1 MATAGVP
8 KDQLEKVLR
17 EKLGATHVDAQDKS
31 DGCGQNFEVIVVS
44 AQFEG
49 KPLLAR
55 HRLVNEAA
63 KEEIAQIHAFSQ
75 KCYTPQQWTDLQNK
89 A

>member
-1 MATAGVP
+1 MATEGVP
-8 KDQLEKVLR
+8 KDQLEQVLR
-17 EKLGATHVDAQDKS
+17 EKLQATHVEAKDIS
-31 DGCGQNFEVIVVS
+31 DGCGQNFEVVVVS

-63 KEEIAQIHAFSQ
+63 KEEIAKIHAFSQ
-75 KCYTPQQWTDLQNK
+75 KCFTPKQWEDQAAK
-89 A
+89 